1 MAIIR
6 MNADDRNVAARKIY
20 AKDDS
25 VAYIDKTLKVK
36 ATPAELEDAY
46 IKGML
51 VVDTAGVMYRPI
63 SCENASETVTVTYV
77 TTDTTSATTSATT
90 AKLATVKAEPAA
102 KE

>member
-1 MAIIR
+1 MEIIR

-20 AKDDS
+20 AKTDG
-25 VAYIDKTLKVK
+25 VAYIDKTFKVK

-51 VVDTAGVMYRPI
+51 VVDTAEVMYRPI
-63 SCENASETVTVTYV
+63 SCKNASETVTVTYV

>member
-1 MAIIR
+1 MEIIR

-20 AKDDS
+20 AKADG
-25 VAYIDKTLKVK
+25 VAYLDKTLKVK

-63 SCENASETVTVTYV
+63 SCKNASDTVTVTYV
-77 TTDTTSATTSATT
+77 TTDTTSATT
-90 AKLATVKAEPAA
+90 AKLATVKAEPAT
-102 KE
+102 EE

>member
-1 MAIIR
+1 MEIIR

-20 AKDDS
+20 AKADG
-25 VAYIDKTLKVK
+25 VAYLDKTLKVK

-63 SCENASETVTVTYV
+63 SCKNASETVTVTYV
-77 TTDTTSATTSATT
+77 TTDTTSATI
-90 AKLATVKAEPAA
+90 AKLATVKAEPAT

>member
-1 MAIIR
+1 MEIIR

-20 AKDDS
+20 AKADG

-63 SCENASETVTVTYV
+63 SCKNASETVTVTYV
-77 TTDTTSATTSATT
+77 TTDTTSTTT

>member
-1 MAIIR
+1 MEIIR

-20 AKDDS
+20 AKADG

-63 SCENASETVTVTYV
+63 SCKNASETVTVTYV
-77 TTDTTSATTSATT
+77 TTDTTSATT
-90 AKLATVKAEPAA
+90 AKLTTVKAEPAA

>member
-1 MAIIR
+1 MEIIR

-20 AKDDS
+20 AKADG

-63 SCENASETVTVTYV
+63 RCKNASETVTVTVTYV
-77 TTDTTSATTSATT
+77 TTDITSATT

>member
-1 MAIIR
+1 MEIIR

-20 AKDDS
+20 VKADG
-25 VAYIDKTLKVK
+25 VAYLDKTLKVK

-63 SCENASETVTVTYV
+63 SCKNASDTVTVTYV
-77 TTDTTSATTSATT
+77 TTDTTSATT
-90 AKLATVKAEPAA
+90 AKLSTVKAEPAV

>member
-1 MAIIR
+1 MEIIR

-20 AKDDS
+20 AKADG

-63 SCENASETVTVTYV
+63 SCKNASETVTVTYV
-77 TTDTTSATTSATT
+77 TTDTTSATI

>member
-1 MAIIR
+1 MEIIR

-20 AKDDS
+20 VKADG
-25 VAYIDKTLKVK
+25 VAYLDKTLKVK

-63 SCENASETVTVTYV
+63 SCKNASDTVTVTYV
-77 TTDTTSATTSATT
+77 RTDTTSAKT
-90 AKLATVKAEPAA
+90 AKMATVKAEPAV

>member
-1 MAIIR
+1 MEIIR

-20 AKDDS
+20 VKADG
-25 VAYIDKTLKVK
+25 VAYLDKTLKVK

-63 SCENASETVTVTYV
+63 SCKNASDTVTVTYV
-77 TTDTTSATTSATT
+77 TTDITSATT
-90 AKLATVKAEPAA
+90 AKLATVKAEPAV

>member
-1 MAIIR
+1 MEIIR

-20 AKDDS
+20 AKADG

-63 SCENASETVTVTYV
+63 SCKNASETVTVTYV
-77 TTDTTSATTSATT
+77 TTDITSATT
-90 AKLATVKAEPAA
+90 AKLDTVKAEPAA

>member
-1 MAIIR
+1 MEIIR

-20 AKDDS
+20 AKADG
-25 VAYIDKTLKVK
+25 VAYLDKTLKVK
-36 ATPAELEDAY
+36 TTPAELEDAY

-63 SCENASETVTVTYV
+63 SCKNVSDTVTVTYV
-77 TTDTTSATTSATT
+77 TTDTTSATT
-90 AKLATVKAEPAA
+90 AKLTTVKAEPAV

>member
-1 MAIIR
+1 MEIIR

-20 AKDDS
+20 AKADG

-63 SCENASETVTVTYV
+63 SCKNASETVTVTYV
-77 TTDTTSATTSATT
+77 TTDTTSATT
-90 AKLATVKAEPAA
+90 AKLDTVKAEPAA

>member
-1 MAIIR
+1 MEIIR

-20 AKDDS
+20 AKADG

-63 SCENASETVTVTYV
+63 SCKNASETVTVTYV
-77 TTDTTSATTSATT
+77 TTDTTSATT
-90 AKLATVKAEPAA
+90 AKLATVKAEPAV

>member
-1 MAIIR
+1 MEIIR

-20 AKDDS
+20 AKADG

-36 ATPAELEDAY
+36 ATPAELED
-46 IKGML
+46 
-51 VVDTAGVMYRPI
+51 TAGVMYRPI
-63 SCENASETVTVTYV
+63 SCKNASETVTVTYV
-77 TTDTTSATTSATT
+77 TTDTTSATT

>member
-1 MAIIR
+1 MEIIR

-20 AKDDS
+20 AKADG

-63 SCENASETVTVTYV
+63 SCKNASETVTVTYV
-77 TTDTTSATTSATT
+77 TTDTTSATT
-90 AKLATVKAEPAA
+90 AKLATVEAEPAA

>member
-1 MAIIR
+1 MVIIR

-20 AKDDS
+20 AKADG

-63 SCENASETVTVTYV
+63 SCKNASETVTVTYV
-77 TTDTTSATTSATT
+77 TTDTTSATT
-90 AKLATVKAEPAA
+90 AKLVTVKAETAA

>member
-1 MAIIR
+1 MEIIR

-20 AKDDS
+20 AKADG
-25 VAYIDKTLKVK
+25 VAYIDKTLKV
-36 ATPAELEDAY
+36 
-46 IKGML
+46 KGML

-63 SCENASETVTVTYV
+63 SCKNASETVTVTYV
-77 TTDTTSATTSATT
+77 TTDTTSATT

>member
-1 MAIIR
+1 MEIIR

-20 AKDDS
+20 VKADG
-25 VAYIDKTLKVK
+25 VAYLDKTLKVK

-63 SCENASETVTVTYV
+63 SCKNASDTVTVTYV
-77 TTDTTSATTSATT
+77 TTDATSATT
-90 AKLATVKAEPAA
+90 AKLATVKAEPAV